1 MAGGPV
7 RWFLLGW
14 LGLHVLALPSVLLA
28 GDHAASEGLCRAGL
42 GEVARTLSALG
53 NPTPVTVLAGVSAV
67 VALVL
72 RRWWAA
78 VVLIVVPYLATYTT
92 SLLKNAFARP
102 RPVFECVAG
111 GEFGFSFPSGHAVGA
126 TTGFVLVAV
135 WVASLVPE
143 RFALTVCIPAAVLA
157 EVVAWSRVALG
168 AHYVTD
174 VVAGLVWGTVWVML
188 GAGLLV
194 VGKKMP
200 QNAVESI

>member
-1 MAGGPV
+1 MTGGPV

-14 LGLHVLALPSVLLA
+14 LGVHVLASAFVLLA
-28 GDHAASEGLCRAGL
+28 DDDATSEGLCRAGL
-42 GEVARTLSALG
+42 GEVARALSALG
-53 NPTPVTVLAGVSAV
+53 NPMPVTVLAAASAV
-67 VALVL
+67 AALVL

-78 VVLIVVPYLATYTT
+78 VVLVVVPYLATYTT
-92 SLLKNAFARP
+92 GLLKNAFTRP

-135 WVASLVPE
+135 WVASLLPQ
-143 RFALTVCIPAAVLA
+143 RFTLAVCIPAAVLA
-157 EVVAWSRVALG
+157 GAVAWSRVALG
-168 AHYVTD
+168 AHYATD
-174 VVAGLVWGTVWVML
+174 VVAGLVWGTLWVML

-200 QNAVESI
+200 QNAVESL